1 LLALG
6 SARERAADRRSPVF
20 PAVVDGR
27 YRSPPANSPE
37 VETPITKIGA
47 TKSNI
52 RGGKAAAIAILG
64 RMNSLATANGAGL
77 SAQGEVHQPS
87 DRHLLSDPLCNKGT
101 AFTERERDALGLRG
115 LLPPRVFTLEEQVHR
130 SLGAVRRKQDAIE
143 KYIYLTNLQN
153 RNEVLFY
160 RLVIDHIEEM
170 VPLIYTP
177 TVGQAC
183 LEYGSIYR
191 RPRGLF
197 ISLHERGRIAE
208 ILRNWPQE
216 NVRLIVV
223 TDGERILGLGDL
235 GALGMGI
242 PVGKLS
248 LYTACAGVHPSY
260 TLPITLDVGTDNAS
274 LHSGEFY
281 IGLKQPRARGSAYYE
296 FIAEFVD
303 AVTTVFPK
311 ALLQWEDFGNTN
323 AFRLLKNYRQ
333 QLPSFNDDIQG
344 TAAVAL
350 AGLLGALRETGGTLG
365 AQRLLFLGAGEAGT
379 GIADLYVEAARA
391 TGFTADQARK
401 RCWFVD
407 SKGLVVKSRGDL
419 AEHKLPY
426 AHEYAFIPS
435 LEEAVRTLKPT
446 ALIGV
451 SGMPQKFTREII
463 EAMSTINE
471 RPIIFALSNPTSKS
485 ECTAEQAYTWSGG
498 RAIFASGSPFPPV
511 DLNGHRYVSG
521 QGNNIYIFPGV
532 GLGALVSEAREVTDA
547 MFLAAARTLASLVQP
562 EDLAVGRVY
571 PPLTK
576 VREISLQI
584 AAATAAVA
592 HDSGLAQVPRP
603 TDIAAD
609 IRERMFNPIYRDY
622 A

>member
-1 LLALG
+1 MNPLA
-6 SARERAADRRSPVF
+6 
-20 PAVVDGR
+20 
-27 YRSPPANSPE
+27 
-37 VETPITKIGA
+37 
-47 TKSNI
+47 
-52 RGGKAAAIAILG
+52 
-64 RMNSLATANGAGL
+64 MANGAHL
-77 SAQGEVHQPS
+77 SALGEMHQPR
-87 DRHLLSDPLCNKGT
+87 DGHLLSDPLCNKGT

-115 LLPPRVFTLEEQVHR
+115 LLPPRVFTLEEQVQR
-130 SLGAVRRKQDAIE
+130 SLGAMRRKQDAIE

-197 ISLHERGRIAE
+197 ISLRERGRIAG
-208 ILRNWPQE
+208 ILRHWPQE

-281 IGLKQPRARGSAYYE
+281 IGLKQARARGAVYEE
-296 FIAEFVD
+296 FIEEFVS
-303 AVTTVFPK
+303 AVISVFPR

-323 AFRLLKNYRQ
+323 AFRLLRNHRHR
-333 QLPSFNDDIQG
+333 LPSFNDDIQG

-350 AGLLGALRETGGTLG
+350 AGLLGALRETGGALG

-379 GIADLYVEAARA
+379 GIADLYVEAACA
-391 TGFTADQARK
+391 AGLTAAAARD

-407 SKGLVVKSRGDL
+407 SKGLVVKSRDDL

-426 AHEYAFIPS
+426 AHEHPFIAT
-435 LEEAVRTLKPT
+435 LEEAVKTLKPT

-451 SGMPQKFTREII
+451 SGMAGKFTREIV
-463 EAMSTINE
+463 ATMSALNP

-485 ECTAEQAYTWSGG
+485 ECTAEQAYHGSEG

-511 DLNGHRYVSG
+511 DFNGRRYVSG

-562 EDLAVGRVY
+562 EDLAAGRVY
-571 PPLTK
+571 PPLSK
-576 VREISLQI
+576 IRDISLQI
-584 AAATAAVA
+584 AAATATVA
-592 HDSGLAQVPRP
+592 HDTGLAQVPRP
-603 TDIAAD
+603 ADIVAD
-609 IRERMFNPIYRDY
+609 IRERMFNPVYREY